1 MELLEGIFE
10 HGGNDSAKKW
20 TSQFQAR
27 ISVDFN
33 QPDFEVLVDH
43 VIKAEYLKAELLL
56 GGVYLGVN
64 RPENV

>member
-1 MELLEGIFE
+1 MQKRRRLL
-10 HGGNDSAKKW
+10 N
-20 TSQFQAR
+20 TR